1 MLTEIQD
8 ISIALSREELRYL
21 LFLLKS
27 GPIVGMDTE
36 LGEDR
41 FDKKQFLALSLAHGE
56 RSLRA
61 RGWAKIND
69 DGQITVKEMVLLMVG
84 TCAFPEF
91 LLSLHAFPSNSNP
104 QRVYWNGQNG
114 VIVAHERPEAPLH
127 RLSFVKGRDELLQQF
142 LAMSNVQAFEKFAGE
157 GFTTTNPMLK
167 DVRDTLKSS
176 PSDAIQMIRND
187 GASDV
192 VAQELV
198 NILAGEH
205 TVAVVHSLVAKGEG
219 EEPEKSSVTVL
230 SGKTS
235 TWLSVTSEDDTVAM
249 KPIGKDEIQELF
261 AGWTAP
267 ADDWIQ
273 LPQA

>member
-1 MLTEIQD
+1 MLNLVNTP
-8 ISIALSREELRYL
+8 AVTLSREEFRFL

-27 GPIVGMDTE
+27 GPIMGFDVDPLEKLTE
-36 LGEDR
+36 QQR
-41 FDKKQFLALSLAHGE
+41 ALSFAYAE

-61 RGWAKIND
+61 RDLASLNEEGKLVVREAI
-69 DGQITVKEMVLLMVG
+69 LLMVG
-84 TCAFPEF
+84 TCAYPEF
-91 LLSLHAFPSNSNP
+91 LLSLHVFPSTGNP
-104 QRVYWNGQNG
+104 KRVYWNGQNG

-127 RLSFVKGRDELLQQF
+127 RLSFVKSRDELLQQF
-142 LAMSNVQAFEKFAGE
+142 LAMSNVQVFEKFAGE

-167 DVRDTLKSS
+167 DVRDTLKKSL
-176 PSDAIQMIRND
+176 PAAIEMLENE
-187 GASDV
+187 GASGQ

-198 NILAGEH
+198 NILAREH
-205 TVAVVHSLVAKGEG
+205 IVAVVYSLAAKGAG

-235 TWLSVTSEDDTVAM
+235 TWLSVAGEDDTVTM

-261 AGWTAP
+261 ASWTAP
-267 ADDWIQ
+267 ADDWVQ

>member
-1 MLTEIQD
+1 MLNLVNIPD
-8 ISIALSREELRYL
+8 ITLSREEFRFL

-27 GPIVGMDTE
+27 GPIMGFDADPLEKLTE
-36 LGEDR
+36 QQR
-41 FDKKQFLALSLAHGE
+41 ALSFAHAE

-61 RGWAKIND
+61 RDLASLDEEGKLAVRETI
-69 DGQITVKEMVLLMVG
+69 LLMVG
-84 TCAFPEF
+84 TCAYPEF
-91 LLSLHAFPSNSNP
+91 LLSVHAFPSSGNP

-127 RLSFVKGRDELLQQF
+127 RLSFVQGRDELLQQF
-142 LAMSNVQAFEKFAGE
+142 LAMSNVKDVGRFAGE

-167 DVRDTLKSS
+167 SVRDTLKKSL
-176 PSDAIQMIRND
+176 PDAIKMLKNE
-187 GASDV
+187 GAPDI

-198 NILAGEH
+198 NILAGDH
-205 TVAVVHSLVAKGEG
+205 TVAVVHSLVAKREG

-249 KPIGKDEIQELF
+249 KPTDKDEIRELF
-261 AGWTAP
+261 ASWTAP
-267 ADDWIQ
+267 VDGWIQ
-273 LPQA
+273 IPQE